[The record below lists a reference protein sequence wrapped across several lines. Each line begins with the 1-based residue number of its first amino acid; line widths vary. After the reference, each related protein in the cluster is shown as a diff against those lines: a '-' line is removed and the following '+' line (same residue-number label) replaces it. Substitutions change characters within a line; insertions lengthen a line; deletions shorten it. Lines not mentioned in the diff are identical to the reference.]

1 MVSERSS
8 TGCWTCRLRK
18 KKCQEERPDCSTCA
32 ALHITC
38 HGYSEKKPAWMDGGR
53 SEKAEAERIKRA
65 IKLNNRQKRK
75 TPNTDSAEKN
85 GPLSSGDRGLTR
97 FSRKEVTS
105 PPVSNTEFVPFTDT
119 SMKDTEPKLE
129 QRNSLC
135 LGCSLKS
142 FSNDYNGRE
151 ATLLMHYLDVVF
163 PLQFRFYQPLV
174 SEGGR
179 GWLLSILLRT
189 RPLYHAALS
198 LSAYHQSASYSG
210 TVVATNDHNLMDLQ
224 KHYCLALAE
233 LRKHID
239 RLSLETGAS
248 QIKTRVEI
256 LGCMICLI
264 SFEVS
269 HLRRRPGQL
278 LNGTVLGF

>member
-18 KKCQEERPDCSTCA
+18 KKCQEERPDCSTCD
-32 ALHITC
+32 ALQITC
-38 HGYSEKKPAWMDGGR
+38 HGYSEKKPGWMDGGR
-53 SEKAEAERIKRA
+53 SEKAEAERIKRT

-75 TPNTDSAEKN
+75 AASK
-85 GPLSSGDRGLTR
+85 PLSSGDRDSTR
-97 FSRKEVTS
+97 FSRYEATS
-105 PPVSNTEFVPFTDT
+105 PQISNAETTSFTST
-119 SMKDTEPKLE
+119 SRKDPEPKSE
-129 QRNSLC
+129 QRRSLC

-210 TVVATNDHNLMDLQ
+210 SFVETNDHNLVDLQ
-224 KHYCLALAE
+224 KHHCLALAE

-239 RLSLETGAS
+239 RLSLETGS
-248 QIKTRVEI
+248 SRIKTRVEI
-256 LGCMICLI
+256 LACMICLI

-269 HLRRRPGQL
+269 HLAQRAGQL
-278 LNGTVLGF
+278 LNDTALGFQRRG